1 MKLRALGANK
11 KNTIYW
17 CGVETLWLYGQL
29 KNRPYEVFQMPW
41 WQMGQKNMCIYSYI
55 GQNWQNMQ
63 SSTFRWVIYYLHA
76 FHIDT
81 STHHDHLVFLKC
93 EIVRYTSL
101 GLLVNVLRR
110 WQKDPSYKTDKN
122 ASLDILS
129 DDLHESWAYYML
141 TRRNRCRI
149 LSNLRQI
156 FTSSHVAEGKF
167 WSE

>member
-1 MKLRALGANK
+1 MRGWNFVIVWTIEKQAIWCVWKCPDDRWDRKICVSTVTSGKTGKICKARHSVGWS
-11 KNTIYW
+11 TIY
-17 CGVETLWLYGQL
+17 
-29 KNRPYEVFQMPW
+29 MPFIS
-41 WQMGQKNMCIYSYI
+41 IYQYI
-55 GQNWQNMQ
+55 
-63 SSTFRWVIYYLHA
+63 
-76 FHIDT
+76 
-81 STHHDHLVFLKC
+81 HHDHLVFLEC

-101 GLLVNVLRR
+101 GLLVNALRR
-110 WQKDPSYKTDKN
+110 WQKDPSDKTDKN

-167 WSE
+167 WAE